1 MQRSIFLQHLSAK
14 ISEGSVKGRRN
25 VGEVAELEL
34 FSLNMIQYYKF
45 LNMKCFA
52 IPFISLSTMLL
63 KFPPFSGTL
72 LKGLCSPLRAD
83 VPAVPRLSLLP
94 GQLLLQ
100 HRAGHGSTAEIRH
113 KSWAFN

>member
-63 KFPPFSGTL
+63 KFPPFL
-72 LKGLCSPLRAD
+72 WNPPERPLFPSACRC
-83 VPAVPRLSLLP
+83 PCCPQAVPSAGTAPAAAQGRAR
-94 GQLLLQ
+94 Q
-100 HRAGHGSTAEIRH
+100 HC
-113 KSWAFN
+113 